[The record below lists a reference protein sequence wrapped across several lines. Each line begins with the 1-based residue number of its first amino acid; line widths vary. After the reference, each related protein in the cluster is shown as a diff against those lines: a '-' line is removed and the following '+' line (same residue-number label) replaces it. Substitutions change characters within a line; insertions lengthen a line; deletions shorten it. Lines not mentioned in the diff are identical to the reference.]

1 MTWWKKYVAPML
13 EQRVKINVFN
23 TNPQSVKKSFSFP
36 LLFSKQNRPPFHSW
50 HNHDFHINTFIHLVE
65 VRQEYCRAHHL
76 TGNYRTASDTW
87 IQVSTNRNASPW
99 RRLHWRHDDR
109 KMTSQWCARTFGG
122 VTREVSSYIMMH
134 MHGGFG
140 KPRSFPHQLIC
151 GGPT

>member
-1 MTWWKKYVAPML
+1 MSRAVPMCYNSIRDKMVA
-13 EQRVKINVFN
+13 
-23 TNPQSVKKSFSFP
+23 
-36 LLFSKQNRPPFHSW
+36 
-50 HNHDFHINTFIHLVE
+50 

-151 GGPT
+151 VTPPKVRAHHCDVIFRSSWRQCRRRQGEAFLFVDTWIQVSLAVL